1 MLYNDKAIEEDP
13 VLGIKRKGL
22 PLRNNL
28 SGVNGLEH
36 DLLIRA
42 EQNPENQIPIQFVGA
57 IYLLSKDMKSFQTFI
72 EKYYGT
78 STLPSLPTSFQEA
91 VILLAEKDSDYWRRF
106 NVSENVIRKFTG
118 YRNLVLQNRNNPQ
131 LPQLIKNSFGD
142 TYWSYYLLK

>member
-1 MLYNDKAIEEDP
+1 MKVTFNKLLSSYVTTV
-13 VLGIKRKGL
+13 VL
-22 PLRNNL
+22 
-28 SGVNGLEH
+28 
-36 DLLIRA
+36 LLIYA
-42 EQNPENQIPIQFVGA
+42 VA
-57 IYLLSKDMKSFQTFI
+57 LAAATFI